1 VQAIVLLVA
10 LTVFVGT
17 PQGPQG
23 TQSDEQVYQ
32 PGNGISDPVLIKEV
46 KPVYTP
52 EARQR
57 RLEGTVELDAVVLP
71 DGSVDPRSLKIT
83 RSLDATFGLD
93 EEAKKAVGQWKF
105 RPAVCNRQDGCLKV
119 QRGEPVPVL
128 VSVELTFS
136 LHHGPVYRVGDAGVT
151 GPFVLKQVNP
161 DYDTAARQE
170 GIQGSV
176 RLVAIVETDGTA
188 SAIRVIKS
196 LDERLDQR
204 AIKALGQW
212 QFNPGHKDGAAVRV
226 QTEFEM
232 TFSLK

>member
-1 VQAIVLLVA
+1 VQGIVLLVA

-17 PQGPQG
+17 PQG
-23 TQSDEQVYQ
+23 TQSNEQVYQ
-32 PGNGISDPVLIKEV
+32 PGGGISDPVLVTEV

-52 EARQR
+52 EAKQR

-71 DGSVDPRSLKIT
+71 DGSVDSRSLKIT
-83 RSLDATFGLD
+83 RSLDSTFGLD
-93 EEAKKAVGQWKF
+93 EEAKKAVSQWMF
-105 RPAVCNRQDGCLKV
+105 RPAVCNRQDGCGPF
-119 QRGEPVPVL
+119 QRGQPVPVL
-128 VSVELTFS
+128 VSVELTFT
-136 LHHGPVYRVGDAGVT
+136 LHHGPVYKVGDTGVT
-151 GPFVLKQVNP
+151 GPFVLKRVNP
-161 DYDTAARQE
+161 DYDATARQE

-176 RLVAIVETDGTA
+176 RLAAIVETDGTA
-188 SAIRVIKS
+188 SGIRVIKS
-196 LDERLDQR
+196 LDERLDRQ